1 MGMPGDEDGGG
12 MSGFV
17 AFSLLGFYPV
27 TPGLPTY
34 TIGSPMFDNV
44 KIHLDNGK
52 TFEIIAKNNSAN
64 NKYIQSAKLNGKDLN
79 GPWFS
84 HEDIVNGGRLEFVMG
99 PVANREWGKNID
111 VETQLAKL

>member
-27 TPGLPTY
+27 TPGMPSY
-34 TIGSPMFDNV
+34 TIGSPVFDRV

-52 TFEIIAKNNSAN
+52 IFEIIAKNNSAN
-64 NKYIQSAKLNGKDLN
+64 NKYIQSAKLNGKELN
-79 GPWFS
+79 RPWFTHNEIMS
-84 HEDIVNGGRLEFVMG
+84 GGKLEFLMG
-99 PVANREWGKNID
+99 PVANREWGKNADI
-111 VETQLAKL
+111 EKSFAEL